1 MATGPMNQ
9 TLRQLQRL
17 LRTGD
22 DGRTDAQLLER
33 FVAQAGRVSVRGP
46 GAATRADGAGRV
58 PARGRPCR
66 RRRRRLSGRLPRPG
80 PQGGLNP
87 GAGPTGRLVVRRR
100 LPHRAQGPR
109 RRRPPARQGKAGG
122 DHASAGGR
130 AGRPMA
136 GNHDAARSG
145 AEPPARQIPYP
156 DCPVRPGRAQPARRS
171 PTVSACRRERC
182 PAGWRRD
189 GECSRGG
196 WAVLAWR
203 SPAGRWRRCWP
214 VRRPPPFR
222 PRLSAATVRAAS
234 ASATAIAVVSAKVAA
249 LTEGAIKAMLWTKLK
264 ITVVV
269 VLTTGLLFA
278 GAGAAALGPGKVG
291 AGRPCQGRLDQTCGG
306 RRQGRR
312 LDPRL

>member
-33 FVAQAGRVSVRGP
+33 FVARRDESAFAALVRRHGPMVLGVCRRVAGHADDADDAFQAVFLVLARK
-46 GAATRADGAGRV
+46 AASIQA
-58 PARGRPCR
+58 PAR
-66 RRRRRLSGRLPRPG
+66 L
-80 PQGGLNP
+80 
-87 GAGPTGRLVVRRR
+87 GAWLYGVAYRT
-100 LPHRAQGPR
+100 AQGPR

-156 DCPVRPGRAQPARRS
+156 DCPVRPGGRNPQGGRPPSRRAGGNAVQPA
-171 PTVSACRRERC
+171 
-182 PAGWRRD
+182 GD
-189 GECSRGG
+189 G
-196 WAVLAWR
+196 
-203 SPAGRWRRCWP
+203 
-214 VRRPPPFR
+214 
-222 PRLSAATVRAAS
+222 
-234 ASATAIAVVSAKVAA
+234 
-249 LTEGAIKAMLWTKLK
+249 TEN
-264 ITVVV
+264 
-269 VLTTGLLFA
+269 
-278 GAGAAALGPGKVG
+278 AGAAAGPFWLGGLRRGAGGGAGASGVRRRSGRAVGRHGSGGVGVRDGDRRRFGEGRRAYGRSNQSHAVDETQDYGRRCIDDGAAIRWGGCGRAGTGKG
-291 AGRPCQGRLDQTCGG
+291 RSGRPCQGRLDQTCGG